1 MGFLADD
8 IYRLVYDNILHDCD
22 NLNENLFS
30 LLMDVGG
37 FLLPGLTGLGH
48 ADEAY
53 DLWRYAD
60 ELPEA
65 SRFAD
70 DAVRRVDDLADSRR
84 YGDDVAKNLDC
95 PLRNSFSADTSVLTA
110 AGEVA
115 ISEIAVGD
123 LVLAYNE
130 ATGETGYYTVTA
142 VISHV
147 DPSIVEL
154 TIDSDPSAS
163 SGTETLETTAE
174 HPFYVVDSA
183 PWLAT
188 GETQGRWVN
197 AGELEVG
204 DAIRQADGTTGMVQA
219 VVVVQRRQP
228 MYNLTVA
235 DAHTFFVGDGAW
247 LVHNIDCF
255 RNASGT
261 PDSLTPRP
269 GKDDLPGGGL
279 SFWDSL
285 DKLSPG
291 KYVKVASEKLN
302 NLKAVLDNPKTGHI
316 SISPSS
322 LDELVEWA
330 STRNTGTV
338 HELTEELINAIIERG
353 VK

>member
-1 MGFLADD
+1 M
-8 IYRLVYDNILHDCD
+8 
-22 NLNENLFS
+22 
-30 LLMDVGG
+30 
-37 FLLPGLTGLGH
+37 GH

-174 HPFYVVDSA
+174 HPFYVVAGA
-183 PWLAT
+183 PWLQS

-204 DAIRQADGTTGMVQA
+204 DAVRQADGTTGMVQA
-219 VVVVQRRQP
+219 VVVVERRQP

-235 DAHTFFVGDGAW
+235 DAHTFFVGDGEW
-247 LVHNIDCF
+247 LVHNQSPKCV
-255 RNASGT
+255 
-261 PDSLTPRP
+261 P
-269 GKDDLPGGGL
+269 GKGL
-279 SFWDSL
+279 DYEI
-285 DKLSPG
+285 KSP
-291 KYVKVASEKLN
+291 KPVKPTGAVDEWEKFLGQGPYSN
-302 NLKAVLDNPKTGHI
+302 THPRTGVPDPDRIVSADGNRSIRYGDHEMNSPPNKHHYHEETWVYDAIRDVMDVFNTLVRVPLK
-316 SISPSS
+316 
-322 LDELVEWA
+322 
-330 STRNTGTV
+330 
-338 HELTEELINAIIERG
+338 
-353 VK
+353 

>member
-1 MGFLADD
+1 M
-8 IYRLVYDNILHDCD
+8 
-22 NLNENLFS
+22 
-30 LLMDVGG
+30 
-37 FLLPGLTGLGH
+37 GH

-95 PLRNSFSADTSVLTA
+95 PLRNSFSADTPVMTA
-110 AGEVA
+110 EGEVA

-154 TIDSDPSAS
+154 TID
-163 SGTETLETTAE
+163 GETLETTAE
-174 HPFYVVDSA
+174 HPFYVVAGA
-183 PWLAT
+183 PPALSLVEGWLAT

-204 DAIRQADGTTGMVQA
+204 HGS
-219 VVVVQRRQP
+219 QP
-228 MYNLTVA
+228 SLVA
-235 DAHTFFVGDGAW
+235 F
-247 LVHNIDCF
+247 
-255 RNASGT
+255 
-261 PDSLTPRP
+261 P
-269 GKDDLPGGGL
+269 G
-279 SFWDSL
+279 
-285 DKLSPG
+285 
-291 KYVKVASEKLN
+291 
-302 NLKAVLDNPKTGHI
+302 
-316 SISPSS
+316 
-322 LDELVEWA
+322 EL
-330 STRNTGTV
+330 
-338 HELTEELINAIIERG
+338 
-353 VK
+353 